1 MPIQLN
7 PFKRAHFNRHL
18 IKVLRESL
26 DFGGLEETHKFQFVT
41 HESRRMFWEAGNH
54 TFSDIV
60 RITGSLYVPKDGSSL
75 GRFLVAHWIV
85 DLEWI
90 GARNELIGQVMN
102 FKLQI
107 LIVCAVY

>member
-7 PFKRAHFNRHL
+7 PFKGAHLNCHL
-18 IKVLRESL
+18 IKVLGESF
-26 DFGGLEETHKFQFVT
+26 DFGGLEETDKFQVVT
-41 HESRRMFWEAGNH
+41 HESRGMFWEAGDH

-60 RITGSLYVPKDGSSL
+60 RIAGSLYVPEDGSSL

-85 DLEWI
+85 DLRLI
-90 GARNELIGQVMN
+90 GARNGLIGQVIN